1 MENCPEKASKDVLPL
16 RPFAVVKCLRS
27 ILMANETVLLI
38 EDEKN
43 ILELVK
49 YNLEQEGFRVLTSS
63 KGNTGLETALRERPS
78 LVILDL
84 MLPEM
89 SGLEICKAL
98 KKNERTRLTPI
109 IMLTAKG
116 AESDKIVGLELGA
129 DDYITKPFS
138 PRELVARIKAVLRRS
153 REKPA
158 EEVLRSGTIELDR
171 TKHELRLKGRAVE
184 ITAKEFELLGLLMA
198 SKGRVLTREIL
209 LSKVWGYENSVNIE
223 TRTVDMHIGQLRK
236 KIGKEAERI
245 VTVKSVGYRFDGD

>member
-1 MENCPEKASKDVLPL
+1 MTNE
-16 RPFAVVKCLRS
+16 S
-27 ILMANETVLLI
+27 ILLI

-43 ILELVK
+43 IIELVK
-49 YNLEQEGFRVLTSS
+49 YNLEQEGFRVLTAT
-63 KGNTGLETALRERPS
+63 KGSTGLETALREKPA
-78 LVILDL
+78 LVVLDL

-89 SGLEICKAL
+89 NGLEICKTL
-98 KKNERTRLTPI
+98 KQNDKARTIPI

-138 PRELVARIKAVLRRS
+138 PRELVARIKAVLRRT
-153 REKPA
+153 REKPVQ
-158 EEVLRSGTIELDR
+158 EILRSGTLELDR
-171 TKHELRLKGRAVE
+171 TKHELRLKGKPVE
-184 ITAKEFELLGLLMA
+184 ITAKEFELLSLLMA

-245 VTVKSVGYRFDGD
+245 VTVKSVGYRFDGE